1 MKLLEELSTEISSYA
16 RDHIKVKIEKF
27 EPYNEYGDKWDEG
40 DYGSFSVKVMNN
52 GDLDIRNLLLQ
63 ITGSYGVVRF
73 VSWTQTPIVSGD
85 WAPQIEVSVDQIA
98 ANSER
103 FVPAQFSYHALRD
116 TQGTVQEVINARVVE
131 CNLNLDNLLRDCAT
145 QEFLVKGSASTQIYD
160 R

>member
-1 MKLLEELSTEISSYA
+1 MKLLEELSTEISGYA
-16 RDHIKVKIEKF
+16 RDSIEVKIERF

-73 VSWTQTPIVSGD
+73 VSWTQTPMVSGD
-85 WAPQIEVSVDQIA
+85 WAPQIEVSVDHIA

-103 FVPAQFSYHALRD
+103 YVPAQFSYHALRD
-116 TQGTVQEVINARVVE
+116 TQGTVRELINVQVVE
-131 CNLNLDNLLRDCAT
+131 CNVNLDNLLRDKTT
-145 QEFLVKGSASTQIYD
+145 QGFLIRGSASAQIYD